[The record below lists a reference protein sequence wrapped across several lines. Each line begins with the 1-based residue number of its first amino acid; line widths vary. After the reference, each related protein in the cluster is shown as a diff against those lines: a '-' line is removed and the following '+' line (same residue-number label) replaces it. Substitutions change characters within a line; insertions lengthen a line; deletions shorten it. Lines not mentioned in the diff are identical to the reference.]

1 MKDHRRDFLK
11 KALLASAGVATA
23 PLIAAAH
30 RTAEGQSG
38 IQPSFKNAGKKA
50 AKKVLKNWV
59 WINPDQNKSTQEMD
73 TTYSAYAKA
82 GITGVFFENDSE
94 KHFRSAKR
102 QGLEAHRWM
111 WTMNRGEKE
120 LLQAH
125 SDWYAV
131 SRTGKSCATQPPY
144 VDYYRW
150 LCPSKATTLEYLQKQ
165 VQDILSLDYVDG
177 IHLDY
182 VRYCDVILPV
192 NLWSNYNLVQTKEL
206 PDYDFCYCDHCQ
218 ESFTNWCGETL
229 KDITFPEAS
238 LSWRQFRYNQ
248 ITNIVNHLA
257 EIAHGTNKKITAAVF
272 PTPEV
277 ARRNVRQDWTYWN
290 MDGVCP
296 MIYHGFYKE
305 NTRWIGDAVAEGVHF
320 LHGKMP
326 LYAGLYLPDFK
337 SSGDLKEG
345 IRYALNNGAGGIS
358 FFGKVTDGDLACL
371 QEVAGQFLAK

>member
-1 MKDHRRDFLK
+1 MNDDRRDFLK

-23 PLIAAAH
+23 PLAMAA
-30 RTAEGQSG
+30 QSG
-38 IQPSFKNAGKKA
+38 TAAYKSKSVKGRGA
-50 AKKVLKNWV
+50 AKRVLKNWV
-59 WINPDQNKSTQEMD
+59 WINPDPKKSAQEMS
-73 TTYSAYAKA
+73 TTYAAYASA

-94 KHFRSAKR
+94 AHFRAAKK
-102 QGLEAHRWM
+102 QGLETHRWM
-111 WTMNRGEKE
+111 WTMNRGEKT
-120 LLQAH
+120 LLEAH
-125 SDWYAV
+125 PEWYAV
-131 SRTGKSCATQPPY
+131 SRTGKSCADQPPY

-150 LCPSKATTLEYLQKQ
+150 LCPSKQTTLEYLQQQ
-165 VQDILSLDYVDG
+165 VSQILALDYVDG

-192 NLWSNYNLVQTKEL
+192 NLWSNYDLVQTKEL

-218 ESFTNWCGETL
+218 ESFHRWSGQRL
-229 KDITFPEAS
+229 KEITYPEAS

-248 ITNIVNHLA
+248 ITNIVNHLSD
-257 EIAHGTNKKITAAVF
+257 IARGSGKKITAAVF

-337 SSGDLKEG
+337 SSGELKEG
-345 IRYALNNGAGGIS
+345 IRYALENGAGGIS
-358 FFGKVTDGDLACL
+358 FFGQVKDGDLACL
-371 QEVAGQFLAK
+371 QEVANQFLSR